1 MTDQIAPANANGI
14 EIAYETFGDPADPT
28 LLLVMGLGVQMLLWD
43 EELCQMF
50 VERGFH
56 VVRFDNRDVGLST
69 KTPGR
74 PPRVLPA
81 LVRRPRKSAYLLSDM
96 ADDAAGLL
104 DHLQVDAAHVMGAS
118 MGGMIAQTLAARHPR
133 RVLSLVS
140 IMSTT
145 GNRRVGR
152 AKPGA
157 LALLVNRPPQ
167 GREENVERAAKAFKV
182 IGSPGFERDE
192 ARLRD
197 VMGRSYDR
205 CFHPAGVAH
214 QLVAIMASGN
224 RTPQLRSI
232 QAPTLVV
239 HGENDPLVGVS
250 GGRATARAIPDARLM
265 TIPGMGHDMPREIWP
280 RMVDAVVANAQRARA
295 GHPGAAAPMAP

>member
-1 MTDQIAPANANGI
+1 MSEQIAPANGI
-14 EIAYETFGDPADPT
+14 EIAYEAYGDPADPT

-50 VERGFH
+50 VERGFN

-74 PPRVLPA
+74 PPNVLPA
-81 LVRRPRKSAYLLSDM
+81 LVRRPRKSAYRLSDM
-96 ADDAAGLL
+96 ADDAAALL
-104 DHLQVDAAHVMGAS
+104 DHLQVEAAHVMGAS
-118 MGGMIAQTLAARHPR
+118 MGGMIAQTLAANHPQ

-197 VMGRSYDR
+197 VIGRSYDR

-224 RTPQLRSI
+224 RTSELRSI
-232 QAPTLVV
+232 QSPTLVI
-239 HGENDPLVGVS
+239 HGEDDPLVGVS

-265 TIPGMGHDMPREIWP
+265 TIPGMGHDMPRQIWP
-280 RMVDAVVANAQRARA
+280 RMVEAVVANAQRARDK
-295 GHPGAAAPMAP
+295 HPADAAPAAR

>member
-1 MTDQIAPANANGI
+1 MTEQIAPANGI

-104 DHLQVDAAHVMGAS
+104 DHLEVDAAHVMGAS
-118 MGGMIAQTLAARHPR
+118 MGGMISQTLAARHPG

-167 GREENVERAAKAFKV
+167 GREENIDRATKTFKV

-197 VMGRSYDR
+197 VVGRSYDR
-205 CFHPAGVAH
+205 CFHPAGMAH
-214 QLVAIMASGN
+214 QLVAILASGN
-224 RTPQLRSI
+224 RTAELRSI
-232 QAPTLVV
+232 QAPTLVI

-250 GGRATARAIPDARLM
+250 GGRATAREIPDARLM

-280 RMVDAVVANAQRARA
+280 RIVDGVVANAERARD
-295 GHPGAAAPMAP
+295 GRPAPAVPVAP

>member
-1 MTDQIAPANANGI
+1 MTEQIAPANGI

-43 EELCQMF
+43 EELCQMLA
-50 VERGFH
+50 ERGFH

-69 KTPGR
+69 KTRGR

-81 LVRRPRKSAYLLSDM
+81 LVRRPRKSAYRLADM

-104 DHLQVDAAHVMGAS
+104 DHLQVDGAHVMGAS

-157 LALLVNRPPQ
+157 LALLLNRPPQ
-167 GREENVERAAKAFKV
+167 SREENVERAVKAFKV

-197 VMGRSYDR
+197 VVGRSYDR
-205 CFHPAGVAH
+205 CFHPAGAAH
-214 QLVAIMASGN
+214 QIVAIMASGN

-232 QAPTLVV
+232 QAPTLVI
-239 HGENDPLVGVS
+239 HGEDDPLVGVS

-265 TIPGMGHDMPREIWP
+265 TIPGMGHDMPRELWP
-280 RMVDAVVANAQRARA
+280 RMVEAIVDNAKRARE
-295 GHPGAAAPMAP
+295 GHPAPVEPVAP

>member
-1 MTDQIAPANANGI
+1 MSEQIAPANGI

-56 VVRFDNRDVGLST
+56 VVRFDNRDVGLSS
-69 KTPGR
+69 KTPAR
-74 PPRVLPA
+74 APRVLPA

-104 DHLQVDAAHVMGAS
+104 DHLEVDAAHVMGAS
-118 MGGMIAQTLAARHPR
+118 MGGMIAQTLAARHPQ
-133 RVLSLVS
+133 RVRSLVS

-167 GREENVERAAKAFKV
+167 GREENVERAAKAFRV

-197 VMGRSYDR
+197 VVGRSYDR

-214 QLVAIMASGN
+214 QLVAILASGN
-224 RTPQLRSI
+224 RTAELRSI
-232 QAPTLVV
+232 QAPTLVI
-239 HGENDPLVGVS
+239 HGEDDPLVGVS
-250 GGRATARAIPDARLM
+250 GGRATARAIPTARLM

-280 RMVDAVVANAQRARA
+280 RIVEGVVANAERATDGRPA
-295 GHPGAAAPMAP
+295 AAAAPVAP